1 MAPDETSTT
10 SAPRCRC
17 AASPST
23 SAPSCAS
30 STIPSGVVSELEP
43 TLTTILA
50 AVASSARR
58 ASALP
63 LIVLGRGPLS
73 GRPLGGQLVA
83 GLVPRGPALRERFP
97 LGLARG
103 TLPLGEPDVGAA
115 RA

>member
-10 SAPRCRC
+10 SAPRRRC
-17 AASPST
+17 AANAST
-23 SAPSCAS
+23 SAPSRAS

-63 LIVLGRGPLS
+63 LIVLGRGPVA
-73 GRPLGGQLVA
+73 GRPLGGQLLTGV
-83 GLVPRGPALRERFP
+83 VPGGPALRERLP
-97 LGLARG
+97 LGLSRG

-115 RA
+115 